1 MQQGFS
7 LVVRRKDVRPGG
19 RERAKVIPVG
29 GTVPPEVWALGLEVL
44 EQGGLAAIF
53 PGVDVDAQVQELL
66 EERNPVVCRLW
77 REPRRRKMVEGRV
90 SLGIGL
96 QRVGT
101 GVEEQLT

>member
-44 EQGGLAAIF
+44 EQGGLAAIV

-77 REPRRRKMVEGRV
+77 REPRRRARWW
-90 SLGIGL
+90 
-96 QRVGT
+96 R
-101 GVEEQLT
+101 GVLPSGSGSRGSAPASRSS